1 LRKHNTDKDAYSN
14 MQYTQPYERTYARTP
29 YHTSI
34 SEFKKLHSMGLEVN
48 EVTVVDG
55 NIASH

>member
-1 LRKHNTDKDAYSN
+1 